1 MIQAEY
7 RKSGLVLNK
16 LQADFM
22 LLIAMG
28 NSNDEIMEYLK
39 IDQKQLSYLKFVIKV
54 KFKTRD
60 WKLTVIKALEEGF
73 IDLSDLTHDIARD
86 TAYEYARKFY
96 KSKFGAVINFIPQSS
111 IEQFVLDFYNSC
123 ETTFSEQGSSIVLS
137 SLQKKFLWLQIKA
150 APCQE
155 IKDRLHISTLEY
167 LTLKQSILNT
177 YNTSN
182 MFGAI
187 RKAFQYNNINKSPFL
202 LPTLTSEIKE
212 CAQAIARLNF
222 DLKSHS
228 KQEFMIY
235 DELIKFYLSIER
247 KYLLFH
253 FKNNKKIDFKISA

>member
-60 WKLTVIKALEEGF
+60 WKLTVIKALEEGL

-111 IEQFVLDFYNSC
+111 IEQFVLDFY
-123 ETTFSEQGSSIVLS
+123 
-137 SLQKKFLWLQIKA
+137 
-150 APCQE
+150 
-155 IKDRLHISTLEY
+155 TLP
-167 LTLKQSILNT
+167 N
-177 YNTSN
+177 
-182 MFGAI
+182 
-187 RKAFQYNNINKSPFL
+187 R
-202 LPTLTSEIKE
+202 
-212 CAQAIARLNF
+212 
-222 DLKSHS
+222 
-228 KQEFMIY
+228 
-235 DELIKFYLSIER
+235 LIKYQNSWACE
-247 KYLLFH
+247 
-253 FKNNKKIDFKISA
+253 